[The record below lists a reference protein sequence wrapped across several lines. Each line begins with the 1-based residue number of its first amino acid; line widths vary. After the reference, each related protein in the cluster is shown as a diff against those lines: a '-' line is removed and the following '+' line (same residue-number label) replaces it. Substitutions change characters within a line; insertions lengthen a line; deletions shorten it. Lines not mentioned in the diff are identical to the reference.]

1 MNTYSGCAMYA
12 TTLVGWTDIGFV
24 YSVHKSRSRSAQL
37 RERVQGLLWFARLT
51 LMYIYRTPQ
60 PNVPTCSHTLPL
72 RILGCRLVSLTF
84 DSLLIHVLSI
94 YLFVGPRHCRTLWL
108 GATRWSAVAGPIWL
122 VGGHRSRLVPVLAG
136 HHTQELW
143 PVLRERLCGHHV
155 VCPAVPG
162 LCPPPD
168 EGAGVEGGRGCCCCC
183 CTGGPGG
190 TRGGYYGQGGV
201 VDDSERGFFLYTYN
215 HGTYT

>member
-1 MNTYSGCAMYA
+1 MARPSSDGQSLVLCIVYTNQGQDQLSCAKECKAYF
-12 TTLVGWTDIGFV
+12 D
-24 YSVHKSRSRSAQL
+24 L
-37 RERVQGLLWFARLT
+37 RALHLCIFIE
-51 LMYIYRTPQ
+51 P
-60 PNVPTCSHTLPL
+60 PNIPTCSHTLPL

-108 GATRWSAVAGPIWL
+108 SATRWSAVAGPIWL

-143 PVLRERLCGHHV
+143 PVLRERLCGHYV

-183 CTGGPGG
+183 TGGPGG
-190 TRGGYYGQGGV
+190 TRGSDYGQGGV
-201 VDDSERGFFLYTYN
+201 VEVRGRGFFFYIYN